1 MGVFLIMPLLI
12 VGECYQ
18 ITGLSGRLFVN
29 NREIDVPDFSLEDNL
44 GLAPTAIIVGVD
56 EVGRGPLAG
65 PVTVAAVFLNRIKIT
80 SDLSN
85 KIDDSKK
92 LSQKSR
98 AILCK
103 KIREVA
109 DIGIGWASIKEI
121 DEFNILEATMLAMQ
135 RAVTS
140 LSQEIATDPDY
151 ILIDGNKA
159 PKLNFP
165 SKTIVRGDEKSIS
178 IAAASIVAKSER
190 DAFMASLSM
199 LYPGYGWEKNFG
211 YGTQQH
217 LTAIEQHGI
226 TSHHRRSFK
235 PISKYL

>member
-1 MGVFLIMPLLI
+1 M
-12 VGECYQ
+12 
-18 ITGLSGRLFVN
+18 
-29 NREIDVPDFSLEDNL
+29 PDFSLEDNL
-44 GLAPTAIIVGVD
+44 GLGPAAIIVGVD

-65 PVTVAAVFLNRIKIT
+65 PVTAAAVFLNRKKIT

-92 LSQKSR
+92 LSQKTR
-98 AILCK
+98 TILCS
-103 KIREVA
+103 KIKEVA

-135 RAVTS
+135 RAVMS
-140 LSQEIATDPDY
+140 LSQEITADLDY
-151 ILIDGNKA
+151 ILIDGNTA

-165 SKTIVRGDEKSIS
+165 SKTLVRGDEKSIS

-190 DAFMASLSM
+190 DAFMTSLSV
-199 LYPGYGWEKNFG
+199 LYPDYGWEKNFG

-217 LTAIEQHGI
+217 LAAIEQHGI

>member
-1 MGVFLIMPLLI
+1 MPLLI
-12 VGECYQ
+12 AGECYQ

-44 GLAPTAIIVGVD
+44 GLAPAAIIVGVD

-65 PVTVAAVFLNRIKIT
+65 PVTVAAVFLNRKKIT

-92 LSQKSR
+92 LSQKTR
-98 AILCK
+98 TILCR
-103 KIREVA
+103 KIKEVA

-135 RAVTS
+135 RAVMS
-140 LSQEIATDPDY
+140 LSQETTADPDY

-159 PKLNFP
+159 PKFNFP

-190 DAFMASLSM
+190 DAFMASLST

-217 LTAIEQHGI
+217 LAAIERHGI
-226 TSHHRRSFK
+226 TSHHRKSFK